1 MADINFMG
9 RLSNLWSGFVS
20 LWISD
25 VEKRHPEIAYQSAI
39 DSMIE
44 KYGKLKSATAAIM
57 RRREEISARL
67 ESERGEL
74 AAISADLNAAL
85 ATGQDELGI
94 VLIQKKNALEASTKL
109 LEQEME
115 QARTDAQEAKDSLI
129 QVKAEIQKLKDEKDR
144 MLAQMHSAQARL
156 KIQNQLEGLSVDAE
170 VRALDDVTIAFPRG
184 QFTAVMGPSGSGKS
198 TLLNCM
204 AGLDRLTSGTVEIGG
219 VDLRDLSDRDL
230 TILRRT
236 RLGFIFQSFNLLP
249 ALTARENI
257 TYPLDLS
264 RSRVDPQWFDEL
276 IGVLGLRDR
285 LDNRPSSIKE

>member
-20 LWISD
+20 LWITD
-25 VEKRHPEIAYQSAI
+25 VEKRHPEIAYQNAI

-94 VLIQKKNALEASTKL
+94 VLIQKKNALEASTRA

-115 QARTDAQEAKDSLI
+115 QARADAQEAKDSLI

-144 MLAQMHSAQARL
+144 MLAQMLSAQARL

-170 VRALDDVTIAFPRG
+170 VRALDNVREHIKNTVAEAR
-184 QFTAVMGPSGSGKS
+184 MGS
-198 TLLNCM
+198 
-204 AGLDRLTSGTVEIGG
+204 E
-219 VDLRDLSDRDL
+219 LRDSDLDVKL
-230 TILRRT
+230 AKLR
-236 RLGFIFQSFNLLP
+236 QSSG
-249 ALTARENI
+249 AITARQQLEEMKRARNVQ
-257 TYPLDLS
+257 TDAT
-264 RSRVDPQWFDEL
+264 
-276 IGVLGLRDR
+276 G
-285 LDNRPSSIKE
+285 KAM

>member
-170 VRALDDVTIAFPRG
+170 VRALDNVREHIKNTVAE
-184 QFTAVMGPSGSGKS
+184 AKMGS
-198 TLLNCM
+198 
-204 AGLDRLTSGTVEIGG
+204 E
-219 VDLRDLSDRDL
+219 LRDSDLDVKL
-230 TILRRT
+230 AKLR
-236 RLGFIFQSFNLLP
+236 QSSG
-249 ALTARENI
+249 AITARQQLEEMKRARNAQ
-257 TYPLDLS
+257 TDTA
-264 RSRVDPQWFDEL
+264 
-276 IGVLGLRDR
+276 G
-285 LDNRPSSIKE
+285 KAM

>member
-1 MADINFMG
+1 MAEINFMG

-20 LWISD
+20 LWITD
-25 VEKRHPEIAYQSAI
+25 VEKRHPEIAYQNAI

-94 VLIQKKNALEASTKL
+94 VLIQKKNALEASTKA

-115 QARTDAQEAKDSLI
+115 QARADAQEAKDSLI

-144 MLAQMHSAQARL
+144 MLAQMLSAQARL

-170 VRALDDVTIAFPRG
+170 VRALDNVREHIKNTVAE
-184 QFTAVMGPSGSGKS
+184 AKMGS
-198 TLLNCM
+198 
-204 AGLDRLTSGTVEIGG
+204 E
-219 VDLRDLSDRDL
+219 LRDSDLDVKL
-230 TILRRT
+230 AKLR
-236 RLGFIFQSFNLLP
+236 QSSG
-249 ALTARENI
+249 AITARQQLEEMKRAHNVQ
-257 TYPLDLS
+257 TDAT
-264 RSRVDPQWFDEL
+264 
-276 IGVLGLRDR
+276 G
-285 LDNRPSSIKE
+285 KAM